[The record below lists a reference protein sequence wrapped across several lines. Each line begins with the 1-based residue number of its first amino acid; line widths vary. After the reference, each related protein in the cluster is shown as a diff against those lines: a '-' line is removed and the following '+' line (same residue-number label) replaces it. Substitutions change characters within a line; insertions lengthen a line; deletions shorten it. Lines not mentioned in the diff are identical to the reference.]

1 VQTVFPAWDVRAEA
15 CADSPAWAVIK
26 QVDTWQPDLVVVG
39 SHGRSAVGRWLLGS
53 VSHKILTE
61 ARCSVRVG
69 RSRTPPAAP
78 SVRLLLGVD
87 GSPDAAAAVHAVA
100 GRAWPAGSTAWLL
113 GSVWLHSLAGT
124 SRSGLPPPRAALPKP
139 HQSLPSLF

>member
-53 VSHKILTE
+53 V
-61 ARCSVRVG
+61 
-69 RSRTPPAAP
+69 
-78 SVRLLLGVD
+78 
-87 GSPDAAAAVHAVA
+87 
-100 GRAWPAGSTAWLL
+100 
-113 GSVWLHSLAGT
+113 WLHSLAGT